1 MNLKLEQ
8 LSIEEIN
15 QIHDLLQIIGVQ
27 SSVYDQ
33 PSQNTY
39 SIEVGL
45 NKANASL
52 IEGILNYIAIYIH
65 KGDTNEHSIN

>member
-8 LSIEEIN
+8 LSIDEIN

-27 SSVYDQ
+27 SSVHDQ

-65 KGDTNEHSIN
+65 KGDSNEHSIN

>member
-1 MNLKLEQ
+1 MNLKLEK

-15 QIHDLLQIIGVQ
+15 QIHDLLKIIGIQ
-27 SSVYDQ
+27 SAIHDQ

-39 SIEVGL
+39 SIEVGI
-45 NKANASL
+45 NRANATL

-65 KGDTNEHSIN
+65 KGDTHEHSIN

>member
-8 LSIEEIN
+8 LTIDEIN
-15 QIHDLLQIIGVQ
+15 QIHDLLQIIGVH
-27 SSVYDQ
+27 SRIDDQ

-65 KGDTNEHSIN
+65 KGDTNDSKH